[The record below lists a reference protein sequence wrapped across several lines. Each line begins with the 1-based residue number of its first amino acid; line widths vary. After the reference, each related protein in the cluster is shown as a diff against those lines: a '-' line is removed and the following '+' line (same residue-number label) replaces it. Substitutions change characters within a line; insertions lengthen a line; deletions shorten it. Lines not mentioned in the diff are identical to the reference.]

1 MDLAGKKFLVV
12 GGSGVLGRSLVSE
25 LHKQGAEVLASA
37 TSNESAAN
45 IPNVSKVRLLLD
57 LTKPESVSILTSY
70 LRSTETELDGLIVAS
85 GVVGFGSAGEVNRS
99 LVEQMNLVN
108 YLGVVQ
114 LISEL
119 LPLLRRSAGQGG
131 ADTEERVILNLT
143 GVVASMP
150 LANLSHYSASK
161 TAIAGFLAALAKE
174 ERKSGIRVIDA
185 RPGHTETGLANRPLF
200 GTAPNFGTG
209 MTPEHVA
216 TRLVNAIQTEG
227 NILEAE
233 FFK

>member
-1 MDLAGKKFLVV
+1 M
-12 GGSGVLGRSLVSE
+12 
-25 LHKQGAEVLASA
+25 LASA

-45 IPNVSKVRLLLD
+45 IPNVAKVRLLLD

-70 LRSTETELDGLIVAS
+70 LRSTEAELDGLVIAS
-85 GVVGFGSAGEVNRS
+85 GTVGFGSVTEVDRN
-99 LVEQMNLVN
+99 LVERMNQVN

-119 LPLLRRSAGQGG
+119 LPLIRRTG
-131 ADTEERVILNLT
+131 AQSETVTDERVILNLT

-150 LANLSHYSASK
+150 MANLSHYSASK
-161 TAIAGFLAALAKE
+161 AAIAGFLSALSKE

-185 RPGHTETGLANRPLF
+185 RPGHTETGLASRPLF
-200 GTAPNFGTG
+200 GTAPNFGSG
-209 MTPEHVA
+209 MTPAHVV
-216 TRLVNAIQTEG
+216 TRLVTAIQTEG
-227 NILEAE
+227 NVLEAD